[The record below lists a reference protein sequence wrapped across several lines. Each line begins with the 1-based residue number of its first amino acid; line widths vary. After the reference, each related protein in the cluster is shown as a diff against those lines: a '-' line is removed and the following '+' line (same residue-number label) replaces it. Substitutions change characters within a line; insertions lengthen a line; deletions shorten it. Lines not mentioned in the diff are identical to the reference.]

1 MKLERLHTV
10 QRLPIQIEEA
20 WDFFTSPKNLRLI
33 TPPWLDFRLISDPPE
48 YMHPGT
54 IVASEIRPL
63 PGISLK
69 WISEITHIRPP
80 HFYITEQRF
89 GPFKMWH
96 HEHHFRAH
104 EEGIEVEDIVMYGL
118 YLGPIGA
125 LAHDVYVRKK
135 LHEVFTFRAQAIEQ
149 RFGSVQKARPPKAAP
164 VNLGQQ
170 GAPLQSA
177 QQDLANPR
185 QPPSRPQ
192 PQQRRQPEPKPQEN
206 PGNIQDRPITL
217 EDIFGGGDD

>member
-96 HEHHFRAH
+96 HEHHFKAH
-104 EEGIEVEDIVMYGL
+104 EEGIEIEDIVMYGL
-118 YLGPIGA
+118 YLGPLGA
-125 LAHDVYVRKK
+125 LVHDLYVRKK
-135 LHEVFTFRAQAIEQ
+135 LHEVFTYRAQAIEK
-149 RFGSVQKARPPKAAP
+149 RFGSVQKTRAPKAP
-164 VNLGQQ
+164 INQGQQ
-170 GAPLQSA
+170 TPPAPGQP
-177 QQDLANPR
+177 DLANPR
-185 QPPSRPQ
+185 PV
-192 PQQRRQPEPKPQEN
+192 PQQRHQPEAKPQEKAD
-206 PGNIQDRPITL
+206 PSQDRPITL